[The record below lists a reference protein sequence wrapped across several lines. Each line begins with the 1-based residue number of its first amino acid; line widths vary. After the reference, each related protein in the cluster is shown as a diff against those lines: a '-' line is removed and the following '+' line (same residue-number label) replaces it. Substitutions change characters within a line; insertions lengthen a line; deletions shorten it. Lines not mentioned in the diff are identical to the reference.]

1 MMNDRARLWSKR
13 KSAPFADPR
22 DEERAL
28 REMRKSIDHSF
39 NFNIDFKGE
48 QPYMDNYRATVS
60 FGAGCWQNTGTRRRA
75 DVPQQQERQHSILVS
90 RQGLHSGLA
99 MLVVAVCLF
108 VMGVFWLNLQS
119 QIQHPDWCPDDE
131 HQREAAGERHPAGA
145 NQRCDEGTVAFAAGA
160 EAGDEGRQECAGGG
174 TVRRA
179 GCYLRPAGGR
189 TEHHDHHGRG
199 AADAYAVIEST
210 IHSNKLQKRESGGRT
225 CIRNC
230 WYASESG

>member
-60 FGAGCWQNTGTRRRA
+60 FGAGCWQNTGARRRA

-99 MLVVAVCLF
+99 VLVVAVCLF

-119 QIQHPDWCPDDE
+119 QIQNVSTQIGVRTTNINAKQQENDTC
-131 HQREAAGERHPAGA
+131 RRKSALRRR
-145 NQRCDEGTVAFAAGA
+145 NSRFCS
-160 EAGDEGRQECAGGG
+160 GRRSWG
-174 TVRRA
+174 
-179 GCYLRPAGGR
+179 
-189 TEHHDHHGRG
+189 
-199 AADAYAVIEST
+199 
-210 IHSNKLQKRESGGRT
+210 
-225 CIRNC
+225 
-230 WYASESG
+230 

>member
-75 DVPQQQERQHSILVS
+75 DVPQQERPRSILVS

-108 VMGVFWLNLQS
+108 VMGVFWLSLQS
-119 QIQHPDWCPDDE
+119 QIQNVSTQIGVRTTNINAKQQENATLQAQISVATKEQSLLQRAQKLGMKEGKNVQVVELSGVPDAICGLQE
-131 HQREAAGERHPAGA
+131 GA
-145 NQRCDEGTVAFAAGA
+145 QNTMTTTDVALLMHM
-160 EAGDEGRQECAGGG
+160 Q
-174 TVRRA
+174 
-179 GCYLRPAGGR
+179 
-189 TEHHDHHGRG
+189 
-199 AADAYAVIEST
+199 
-210 IHSNKLQKRESGGRT
+210 
-225 CIRNC
+225 
-230 WYASESG
+230 